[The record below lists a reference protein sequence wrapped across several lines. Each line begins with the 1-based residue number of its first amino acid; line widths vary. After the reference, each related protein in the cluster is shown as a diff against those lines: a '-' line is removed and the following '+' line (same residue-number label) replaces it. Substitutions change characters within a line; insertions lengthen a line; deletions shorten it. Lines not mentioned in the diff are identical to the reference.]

1 MRGSGAWDK
10 VKAILRRGAI
20 AGYGAARNYMAK
32 FNIEDAAFTGV
43 GLLVKRPMAAI
54 AWSLVWALLVA
65 VVATP
70 FAGSLTAYLTVVART
85 GGRPATAD
93 LMPLAPQLGA
103 FALLMGLA
111 GLVVGAVVSC
121 AVYRAVL
128 EPENSEFAYLRLGD
142 QEIRVMVVNFI
153 RGLILF
159 AINLILSITVAMLL
173 VVANTAGP
181 AVTSVVR
188 LVGEAIVLCVLF
200 WVQLR
205 LSLAGPMTYWERRFR
220 LFESWTLTRHL
231 SWRLVAVGV
240 ILFVIGGIVYLGV
253 VTLGIAGSLTLW
265 NSAPRP
271 ADVQSLLSQ
280 SPSQWI
286 VPLAPFIALIAFMV
300 LIAGA
305 LLTPI
310 GLAPWP
316 YIYRTLTADKGPATK
331 VI

>member
-316 YIYRTLTADKGPATK
+316 YIYRTLTVDKGSPADT
-331 VI
+331 

>member
-70 FAGSLTAYLTVVART
+70 FAGSLTAYLTVIART

-142 QEIRVMVVNFI
+142 QEIRVMVVIFI

-240 ILFVIGGIVYLGV
+240 ILFVIGGSVYLGV

>member
-70 FAGSLTAYLTVVART
+70 FAGSLTAYLTVIART

-265 NSAPRP
+265 K
-271 ADVQSLLSQ
+271 
-280 SPSQWI
+280 
-286 VPLAPFIALIAFMV
+286 
-300 LIAGA
+300 
-305 LLTPI
+305 
-310 GLAPWP
+310 
-316 YIYRTLTADKGPATK
+316 RTSNKDGKK
-331 VI
+331 

>member
-10 VKAILRRGAI
+10 VKSILRLGRDSGIRSCA
-20 AGYGAARNYMAK
+20 NFMAT

-43 GLLVKRPMAAI
+43 GLLVKRPLAAI

-70 FAGSLTAYLTVVART
+70 FAGSLAAYLTVIART

-93 LMPLAPQLGA
+93 ILPIAPQLGA

-159 AINLILSITVAMLL
+159 GINLVLSITVAMLL
-173 VVANTAGP
+173 VVANAAGP
-181 AVTSVVR
+181 AMTSVVR
-188 LVGEAIVLCVLF
+188 VAGEAIVLCVLF

-220 LFESWTLTRHL
+220 LFESWTLTRNL

-240 ILFVIGGIVYLGV
+240 ILFVIGGVVYLGV

-271 ADVQSLLSQ
+271 ADIQSLLSQ
-280 SPSQWI
+280 SPSQWV

-300 LIAGA
+300 LIAGS

-316 YIYRTLTADKGPATK
+316 YIYRTLTADKGPPIK
-331 VI
+331 VT